1 MKKMYQTRKTIG
13 NRNYGINSHE
23 ASKTALEIIL
33 YRQKAKEN
41 KETKMQHK
49 DSLKKNW
56 EKNNEDIRVLE
67 DKYSLV
73 KTRLEFIRRILKEYY
88 SKLLNQGTDIR

>member
-13 NRNYGINSHE
+13 SRSYEINSHE